1 MNEDIKTGK
10 GKIEEKNEAVTK
22 KGDKYWKFKIDGSY
36 YSAFEYAAGL
46 DVSVGMDVNMVW
58 TETPNPKNANSPY
71 RNLKSIYQGT
81 DPIAGKSD
89 EELANTQKE
98 VDRVSGGNRGGV
110 IASKS
115 TSYGSMQETRE
126 RKIIKQAVLKA
137 AASIVP
143 RGTPTKGLISYAE
156 DLIKWVNE

>member
-1 MNEDIKTGK
+1 MSEDIKEGK
-10 GKIEEKNEAVTK
+10 GTIEEKSEAVTK
-22 KGDKYWKFKIDGSY
+22 KGDKYWRFKVDGKY

-46 DVSVGMDVNMVW
+46 DVSVGMKVNMVW

-89 EELANTQKE
+89 EELANTPKE
-98 VDRVSGGNRGGV
+98 VDRVSGEGGV
-110 IASKS
+110 PKS
-115 TSYGSMQETRE
+115 ASYGSMQEVRE
-126 RKIIKQAVLKA
+126 KKIIKQAVLKA
-137 AASIVP
+137 ASQVVP
-143 RGTPTKGLISYAE
+143 RGTASKGLISYAE